1 MDVIAVGNANIDNLV
16 ITEKLAEQDE
26 KVPIKK
32 FIRFAGGGAANF
44 AVSIS
49 RLGKKVGFIGCIGD
63 DENGKFFVES
73 IRSEGVDTTFLKILS
88 GYITGFTLIFNT
100 EKGEHVMYTY
110 RGANNELS
118 ITEDMVEYISKAKIL
133 HLASIKQKVIEQA
146 VSVKEK
152 TGILLSVDP
161 GKTTLLIGYDKLKY
175 LFRNID
181 LLFINRVE
189 FKAFVGSEPT
199 EDLVHKI
206 AKELNIILSVQ
217 LGDRGSFVSNG
228 EKTYHIPSFKIKNI
242 LDTTAAGDAYAAGF
256 IFGLLNKL
264 EVKDCA
270 FLGHAV
276 AALKIQKI
284 GTQKAMPYLNDLKNF
299 LREQKVEISI

>member
-73 IRSEGVDTTFLKILS
+73 IRSEGVDTTFLRILS

-199 EDLVHKI
+199 EELVHKI

-270 FLGHAV
+270 LLGHAV

-299 LREQKVEISI
+299 LREQKVEFSI

>member
-73 IRSEGVDTTFLKILS
+73 IRSEGVDTTFLRILS

>member
-63 DENGKFFVES
+63 DENGKFFIES

>member
-228 EKTYHIPSFKIKNI
+228 EETYHIPSFKIKNI